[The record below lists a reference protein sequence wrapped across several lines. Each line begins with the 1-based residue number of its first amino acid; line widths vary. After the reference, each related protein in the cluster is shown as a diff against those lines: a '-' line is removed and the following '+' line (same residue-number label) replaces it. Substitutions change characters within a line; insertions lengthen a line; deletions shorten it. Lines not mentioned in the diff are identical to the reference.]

1 MVTPGFEQVEETTLY
16 QGQVLHVVQGL
27 FRSPTGDEFRRDAI
41 RSRGAVAIVAIRD
54 GADGPE
60 AAVVRQYRP
69 VLDSWL
75 VEIPAGMRD
84 KDGEEPE
91 ATAAR
96 ELAEEAGLAAT
107 SFKLLTVFLNAAGM
121 TDHRTHVF
129 LATGLSEV
137 PTEADGVEE
146 EYLER
151 DWLALRLVPE
161 MIASG
166 ALADAKTILGLLLAR
181 AALP

>member
-1 MVTPGFEQVEETTLY
+1 MVTAGFEQVDETTLY
-16 QGQVLHVVQGL
+16 QGHVLHVVQGT
-27 FRSPTGDEFRRDAI
+27 FRSPRGDVFQRDAV
-41 RSRGAVAIVAIRD
+41 RSKGAVAIVAVRD
-54 GADGPE
+54 GGDGPE
-60 AAVVRQYRP
+60 AAVVSQYRP

-84 KDGEEPE
+84 KDGEEP
-91 ATAAR
+91 AAAAAR

-107 SFKLLTVFLNAAGM
+107 SYTLLTVFLNAAGM
-121 TDHRTHVF
+121 TDHRTHLY

-151 DWLALRLVPE
+151 DWVALSRVPE
-161 MIASG
+161 LIASG
-166 ALADAKTILGLLLAR
+166 ELADAKTIVGLLLAR
-181 AALP
+181 EALK